1 MLNFIPQQRD
11 TTRRNSFK
19 IKNLETVLFP
29 HSGDHPPKI
38 EPKKTL
44 L

>member
-1 MLNFIPQQRD
+1 MLNFIPHR
-11 TTRRNSFK
+11 TRRNSFK